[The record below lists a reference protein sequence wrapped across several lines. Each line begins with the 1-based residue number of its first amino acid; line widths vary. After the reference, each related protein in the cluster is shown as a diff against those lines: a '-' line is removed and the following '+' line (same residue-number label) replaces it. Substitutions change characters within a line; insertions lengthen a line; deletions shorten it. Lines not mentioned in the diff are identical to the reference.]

1 MFEIY
6 YVNGEPYE
14 VSPDMLDQF
23 LADNPGATKT
33 PPETKTVEPPMI
45 GSTPAF
51 DSFQA
56 KVLKYSPDFLLSE
69 RDKKIKQQY
78 ENYETERINT
88 EDYLNDKNNF
98 TAFLQNDFFQ
108 NTDYNYAAVDLKQDV
123 GDVRKDLFNQLGV
136 GGFFGKDTRTEYL
149 NLKNSDIRQIFN
161 DEFNRKVLNQKYIE
175 SKESIDLGT
184 SVLVDQNKS
193 IETVRSN
200 YINLDISSMPNKT
213 EQELAKINMQ
223 IVGFDPEEISD
234 EIIARRDSLISELNK
249 PQLVYIS
256 NTGNAVYSTP
266 STFKTFYDP
275 ITGVNSSVKTET
287 SLDVTTQ
294 TQQYL
299 EEFSTTKDKLG
310 NLYDNNILEGIGY
323 KKEGEKTFDI
333 KVGNEAFSGILRN
346 NGYIDKFGVYK
357 DVPLSLM
364 ARFAHLFDDKG
375 IGSSKKF
382 MAENQIEVVDNEEF
396 KTADDFADYLLV
408 YQEQGR
414 DLAAKR
420 AALKHVYLLN
430 KDIKSISK
438 NPVQRHFEAASEGL
452 IGPLATE
459 SNFGY
464 SNRKILDQI
473 QEITSEEDIPL
484 SDEQAEYFERSI
496 GEEINEGIGGSYG
509 ILASIYGLNKV
520 QGVTLGVTRLGGYM
534 AGLNAPRYVKNGK
547 IFSQKSLV
555 SQGKNLDDYTK
566 IGASRLNQLQGL
578 GILATLEEVKLQS
591 IGFDPGVGAGFV
603 LGTKALPFKFNTKYN
618 QLNTYLNLQFKGAP
632 AFVLGTNFGEVTKG
646 VVDDI
651 AGEDEISGFLQ
662 EHYGDLSKVGR
673 KAIVDLA
680 VGTFF
685 AATHLKSQDL
695 KRTQDIVALKTDAS
709 VKLTEAIVKYEESGR
724 KDSKAKEDIYKY
736 QEVYSAAKNRLDA
749 MDKIQMYSD
758 PKTAK
763 KAYERQLSPVIKAF
777 NKKGKK
783 LSVEIVETLP
793 EGKNAEYIPM
803 QNGKPGIIRI
813 NIKKAK
819 PGLAPHEVVH
829 ATFDLLF
836 EGNTAL
842 KAKYLQS
849 LKNIAKKIKIDDA
862 GKISLYDRILEE
874 KSIKDINKVE
884 ELFAYTTE
892 YLAKTEYYTKLISQN
907 AFTDI
912 KNSIVNFAERQGIN
926 KPELKT
932 QQQLLNFLGRY
943 TETIQKGYNPVKQL
957 ERFQELLEL
966 PEIEIKRDKSSFNSI
981 DLKAQQ
987 KKLIEANKKLAQT
1000 KPENYRQLA
1009 EINNKKLQ
1017 DIRKNLEIADRN
1029 TKNIEVLV
1037 NREPTD
1043 ARARIAKNKLI
1054 EDNAGVIE
1062 NFFKSEFRK
1071 GLDVTEADFRSSM
1084 YETVSKIID
1093 RYVKTGDKNVPF
1105 GFYLKQSL
1113 GGKHTNFGFSQLGNI
1128 LKRAQEGRTTEV
1140 AFAELGGDF
1149 NIETLV
1155 DQSSIGGVAGLKT
1168 VEAGGSIGKRVI
1180 ETLKL
1185 EKLEESIKK
1194 EVIDSEIN
1202 LDGYVYKDIKSE
1214 TAGVQLVKGK
1224 GDKLRRPTKTQDVV
1238 PTGALVKVLDI
1249 IAKEFG
1255 IQDVNRVLA
1264 DKDLTTKMRNSARDF
1279 IYKNKEALQESI
1291 PEAETASGVATGIYN
1306 TSLKP
1311 MFAEVKARGLVSE
1324 GRTAA
1329 GKAVVRKKENFL
1341 QADFLALFG
1350 IKPDGTFLPGTKY
1363 DGAIRELIK
1372 QTAVIT
1378 TNQSIREVYPGKY
1391 QELGVGRAEGLASL
1405 ELNAYKEAF
1414 PEKTAEDAKS
1424 FFYNAYIGNTKEM
1437 SNSEV
1442 SWLKNLK
1449 TDVTFSRQEALLYGY
1464 TASEAMAQKA
1474 TGTNFN
1480 KELQKSDI
1488 ENVFLK
1494 NGEIITPE
1502 EIKGLDLSANFLI
1515 QGNDVI
1521 VKADRT
1527 NRFTKHSEV
1536 FSELLSP
1543 EFKKNITSLK
1553 QYTFLHQRTT
1563 FEGETRTQKIKKKT
1577 GAVGKITDQQGKS
1590 IVNQPF
1596 TNSGQRVVENVGKQ
1610 VLKEVWQKDGKNI
1623 NIDFVKADSQVTG
1636 QKKYREAKNAYEEL
1650 AVIEKYFSD
1659 VTRKNKDFVFDGI
1672 MKTAEHYIFDYKNPT
1687 KKQTLDR
1694 MEWFLNGMKNNS
1706 QLRLGLRQNTS
1717 VIAVFKGEKPMT
1729 DGAFKLEHAKVSV
1742 RNSEQSANLVV
1753 QRKWSE
1759 SGPDVLKDY
1768 VGVLGPK
1775 KLFDIVDTKGGKTNF
1790 AGLYRMAL
1798 LEPKYL
1804 KQFVTVESKGKQ
1816 TLLDYVLKTAK
1827 KELLPKEIQ
1836 QAKQQTS
1843 ILKEAKQKLKN
1854 LKLLSDK
1861 DIGLSL
1867 ASKNLKI
1874 IDKATELGRKKNKN
1888 PQGIST
1894 FDFDETLIVDG
1905 KNFVTATKGKESIK
1919 ISSEKFPIDGPKL
1932 QQQGYKFDFKDFA
1945 TVRGGKDGPLLQK
1958 MRNQIKKFGP
1968 ENVYVL
1974 TARMQEAAPSIQ
1986 AWLKTK
1992 GIDIKIEN
2000 ITGLGNST
2008 GEAKAM
2014 WMLEKASEGYN
2025 DFYFV
2030 DDALPN
2036 VRAVKDVLSQLDVKS
2051 KVQQALSSIDLNVDI
2066 NNIMQHSLGISSQK
2080 TFSKAEAK
2088 VRGKDIKR
2096 RRIFMRDSAA
2106 DLELLVEPL
2115 YGKGKKGNE
2124 NKKWFKENL
2133 IMPFERGIR
2142 DYNTARQSA
2151 KNDYMSLRK
2160 QNKDVVKQISKEVEG
2175 TSFTNDMAMRVYLW
2189 NKAGFKI
2196 PDLAKTTEAKLV
2208 EHIKN
2213 NPKLQAYAEKFG
2225 QITKQEK
2232 GLKEPGENWWAE
2244 TMAGEVTNIDRGV
2257 SRKRY
2262 LQEWIDRKNE
2272 IFTEP
2277 NLNKM
2282 ESKLGTR
2289 WRENITDMFDRMETG
2304 RTRSLKLDRGS
2315 SAMMNYLNGGIGTIM
2330 NFNTRSAALQ
2340 TISTLNFLNMRENN
2354 PISAALAM
2362 GNVKQFSK
2370 DFMFIMNSDM
2380 LKQRRDGLS
2389 INVTEAEIASAAASS
2404 KNMIQGIISKVL
2416 KVGYTPTKLADSF
2429 AISFGGATF
2438 YRNRIKMYKNQGMK
2452 TKEAEKQAFLD
2463 FQVLSERTQQSSR
2476 ADLLSKQQT
2485 SLIGRI
2491 ILPFAN
2497 TPMQM
2502 NRAGMKDIL
2511 DLAKGRTTG
2520 LKNQSEAVGRIAYYM
2535 GAQVAIFAGLQS
2547 ALFAMLLNDEDVTE
2561 DKIAST
2567 KTYMLQSTSDS
2578 MLRGFG
2584 VQGAFI
2590 SAFKNATLEFL
2601 KQQERGFKA
2610 DYGEVAE
2617 DLLNLSPPIGSKLGM
2632 LDAAGDKLKR
2642 GRDVPFKFELGNQK
2656 LEAGLMSIQA
2666 VSNAPVYSPYQ
2677 NFTNLQ
2683 HSLSDQYET
2692 WQRVLMAAGWTP
2704 YNVGIEDPKKTKK
2717 RKLKTK
2723 SVSIDM
2729 FE

>member
-1 MFEIY
+1 
-6 YVNGEPYE
+6 
-14 VSPDMLDQF
+14 
-23 LADNPGATKT
+23 T
-33 PPETKTVEPPMI
+33 
-45 GSTPAF
+45 
-51 DSFQA
+51 
-56 KVLKYSPDFLLSE
+56 
-69 RDKKIKQQY
+69 
-78 ENYETERINT
+78 
-88 EDYLNDKNNF
+88 
-98 TAFLQNDFFQ
+98 
-108 NTDYNYAAVDLKQDV
+108 
-123 GDVRKDLFNQLGV
+123 
-136 GGFFGKDTRTEYL
+136 GK
-149 NLKNSDIRQIFN
+149 
-161 DEFNRKVLNQKYIE
+161 
-175 SKESIDLGT
+175 
-184 SVLVDQNKS
+184 
-193 IETVRSN
+193 
-200 YINLDISSMPNKT
+200 
-213 EQELAKINMQ
+213 
-223 IVGFDPEEISD
+223 
-234 EIIARRDSLISELNK
+234 
-249 PQLVYIS
+249 
-256 NTGNAVYSTP
+256 AVYSTP

-287 SLDVTTQ
+287 SVDVTTQ

-333 KVGNEAFSGILRN
+333 KVGNKAFSGILRN
-346 NGYIDKFGVYK
+346 NGYRDEKGVYK
-357 DVPLSLM
+357 DIPLSLI

-382 MAENQIEVVDNEEF
+382 MAENQIEVVENEEF

-496 GEEINEGIGGSYG
+496 GEEINEAIGGSYG

-520 QGVTLGVTRLGGYM
+520 QGVTLGVTKLGRYM
-534 AGLNAPRYVKNGK
+534 AGLSAPRYVKNGK

-578 GILATLEEVKLQS
+578 GILATLEEVKLQTL
-591 IGFDPGVGAGFV
+591 GFDPGVGAGFV

-632 AFVLGTNFGEVTKG
+632 AFVLGTNFGELTKG

-783 LSVEIVETLP
+783 LSVEIVENLP

-836 EGNTAL
+836 EGNPAL
-842 KAKYLQS
+842 KAKYLEQI
-849 LKNIAKKIKIDDA
+849 KNIAKKIKIDDA
-862 GKISLYDRILEE
+862 GKVSLYDRILEE
-874 KSIKDINKVE
+874 KSIKDVNKVE
-884 ELFAYTTE
+884 EMFAYTTE

-912 KNSIVNFAERQGIN
+912 KNSIVNFAERQGVN
-926 KPELKT
+926 KPELRT

-957 ERFQELLEL
+957 ERFKELLEL

-987 KKLIEANKKLAQT
+987 QKLIEANKKLAQT

-1043 ARARIAKNKLI
+1043 ARARIARNKLI

-1071 GLDVTEADFRSSM
+1071 GLDVTEAEFRSSM

-1093 RYVKTGDKNVPF
+1093 RYVKAGDKNVPF
-1105 GFYLKQSL
+1105 GFYLKQGL

-1224 GDKLRRPTKTQDVV
+1224 GDKLRRPTKTQDVI

-1329 GKAVVRKKENFL
+1329 GKAVVRKRENFL

-1350 IKPDGTFLPGTKY
+1350 IKPDGTFLSGTKY

-1405 ELNAYKEAF
+1405 ELNAYTKAF
-1414 PEKTAEDAKS
+1414 PEKTAEDARS

-1437 SNSEV
+1437 SSSEV

-1449 TDVTFSRQEALLYGY
+1449 TDITFSRQDALLYGY

-1480 KELQKSDI
+1480 KELQKSNI

-1494 NGEIITPE
+1494 NGKIITPQ
-1502 EIKGLDLSANFLI
+1502 EIKGLDLSANFI
-1515 QGNDVI
+1515 KQGNDVI

-1527 NRFTKHSEV
+1527 NTFTKHSEV

-1543 EFKKNITSLK
+1543 EFKKNTTSLK

-1590 IVNQPF
+1590 IINQPF
-1596 TNSGQRVVENVGKQ
+1596 TSSGERVIKNVGKQ

-1636 QKKYREAKNAYEEL
+1636 QKKYKEAKNAVEEL
-1650 AVIEKYFSD
+1650 QVIEKYFSD

-1672 MKTAEHYIFDYKNPT
+1672 MKTAEYYIFDYVEPSKRKSQKFPT
-1687 KKQTLDR
+1687 KEQTLSR

-1706 QLRLGLRQNTS
+1706 QLRLGLRQNTN
-1717 VIAVFKGEKPMT
+1717 VIAIFKGKQSMT
-1729 DGAFKLEHAKVSV
+1729 DDVFKLEHAKVSV

-1759 SGPDVLKDY
+1759 SGSDVLKDY
-1768 VGVLGPK
+1768 VGVLSPK
-1775 KLFDIVDTKGGKTNF
+1775 KLLDIIDTKGGKTNF

-1827 KELLPKEIQ
+1827 KELLPKQIQ
-1836 QAKQQTS
+1836 Q
-1843 ILKEAKQKLKN
+1843 
-1854 LKLLSDK
+1854 
-1861 DIGLSL
+1861 
-1867 ASKNLKI
+1867 
-1874 IDKATELGRKKNKN
+1874 
-1888 PQGIST
+1888 
-1894 FDFDETLIVDG
+1894 
-1905 KNFVTATKGKESIK
+1905 
-1919 ISSEKFPIDGPKL
+1919 
-1932 QQQGYKFDFKDFA
+1932 
-1945 TVRGGKDGPLLQK
+1945 
-1958 MRNQIKKFGP
+1958 
-1968 ENVYVL
+1968 
-1974 TARMQEAAPSIQ
+1974 
-1986 AWLKTK
+1986 
-1992 GIDIKIEN
+1992 
-2000 ITGLGNST
+2000 
-2008 GEAKAM
+2008 
-2014 WMLEKASEGYN
+2014 
-2025 DFYFV
+2025 
-2030 DDALPN
+2030 
-2036 VRAVKDVLSQLDVKS
+2036 
-2051 KVQQALSSIDLNVDI
+2051 
-2066 NNIMQHSLGISSQK
+2066 
-2080 TFSKAEAK
+2080 
-2088 VRGKDIKR
+2088 
-2096 RRIFMRDSAA
+2096 
-2106 DLELLVEPL
+2106 
-2115 YGKGKKGNE
+2115 
-2124 NKKWFKENL
+2124 
-2133 IMPFERGIR
+2133 
-2142 DYNTARQSA
+2142 
-2151 KNDYMSLRK
+2151 
-2160 QNKDVVKQISKEVEG
+2160 
-2175 TSFTNDMAMRVYLW
+2175 
-2189 NKAGFKI
+2189 
-2196 PDLAKTTEAKLV
+2196 
-2208 EHIKN
+2208 
-2213 NPKLQAYAEKFG
+2213 
-2225 QITKQEK
+2225 
-2232 GLKEPGENWWAE
+2232 
-2244 TMAGEVTNIDRGV
+2244 
-2257 SRKRY
+2257 
-2262 LQEWIDRKNE
+2262 
-2272 IFTEP
+2272 
-2277 NLNKM
+2277 
-2282 ESKLGTR
+2282 
-2289 WRENITDMFDRMETG
+2289 
-2304 RTRSLKLDRGS
+2304 
-2315 SAMMNYLNGGIGTIM
+2315 
-2330 NFNTRSAALQ
+2330 
-2340 TISTLNFLNMRENN
+2340 
-2354 PISAALAM
+2354 
-2362 GNVKQFSK
+2362 
-2370 DFMFIMNSDM
+2370 
-2380 LKQRRDGLS
+2380 
-2389 INVTEAEIASAAASS
+2389 
-2404 KNMIQGIISKVL
+2404 
-2416 KVGYTPTKLADSF
+2416 
-2429 AISFGGATF
+2429 
-2438 YRNRIKMYKNQGMK
+2438 
-2452 TKEAEKQAFLD
+2452 
-2463 FQVLSERTQQSSR
+2463 
-2476 ADLLSKQQT
+2476 
-2485 SLIGRI
+2485 
-2491 ILPFAN
+2491 
-2497 TPMQM
+2497 
-2502 NRAGMKDIL
+2502 
-2511 DLAKGRTTG
+2511 
-2520 LKNQSEAVGRIAYYM
+2520 
-2535 GAQVAIFAGLQS
+2535 
-2547 ALFAMLLNDEDVTE
+2547 
-2561 DKIAST
+2561 
-2567 KTYMLQSTSDS
+2567 
-2578 MLRGFG
+2578 
-2584 VQGAFI
+2584 
-2590 SAFKNATLEFL
+2590 
-2601 KQQERGFKA
+2601 
-2610 DYGEVAE
+2610 
-2617 DLLNLSPPIGSKLGM
+2617 
-2632 LDAAGDKLKR
+2632 
-2642 GRDVPFKFELGNQK
+2642 
-2656 LEAGLMSIQA
+2656 
-2666 VSNAPVYSPYQ
+2666 
-2677 NFTNLQ
+2677 
-2683 HSLSDQYET
+2683 
-2692 WQRVLMAAGWTP
+2692 
-2704 YNVGIEDPKKTKK
+2704 
-2717 RKLKTK
+2717 
-2723 SVSIDM
+2723 
-2729 FE
+2729 